1 MLNVMY
7 IHFNLGLDFSGIVWG
22 ITNMAQGAIGLL
34 VGLISGTGAL
44 THPRKNYP
52 KKHQRILSVLYGAII
67 PCAGATLG
75 FLTLMVFD
83 GDKSSKKFLDGI
95 ALFPL
100 IAGIVL
106 MIVFAIARN
115 RKLKKSQ

>member
-1 MLNVMY
+1 MLNVLNF
-7 IHFNLGLDFSGIVWG
+7 HLNLGFDFSGIVWG

-44 THPRKNYP
+44 VHPRKNYP
-52 KKHQRILSVLYGAII
+52 KKHQRMLSVLYGAII
-67 PCAGATLG
+67 PCVGATLG

-83 GDKSSKKFLDGI
+83 AERSTKQFLDGI

-115 RKLKKSQ
+115 KKLKNS